1 MDTLDNLPTDP
12 QADADLQAVL
22 DRVLAGKPPD
32 AEVARR
38 VQARADSIRQE
49 ILARHGM
56 LNAAVDLIR
65 EGRDE
70 E

>member
-38 VQARADSIRQE
+38 VLARADSIRQE

>member
-1 MDTLDNLPTDP
+1 MDTPDNRPIDP

-22 DRVLAGKPPD
+22 DRALAGKPPD
-32 AEVARR
+32 PEVARR
-38 VQARADSIRQE
+38 VLERADRIRQE
-49 ILARHGM
+49 IVAKHGM